1 MRFAGPRMTYRH
13 PLRAL
18 NHLLDKLRKAE
29 HPLKLRLR
37 RKAGGGKGS
46 EAESGS

>member
-29 HPLKLRLR
+29 HPLKRRLQ
-37 RKAGGGKGS
+37 RKSGGGKGS
-46 EAESGS
+46 EAKSGS